1 MDFGTKKSVVATPS
15 FSERMASIKSMFKTA
30 HENASNLHAEMES
43 EIAKKESQIAAL
55 QEDIKTI
62 GVTKQEAETFMSSL
76 FDMIEQINQLK
87 QGSIISESSHYIVNR
102 VSGSNAWLTHFESGE
117 EVQIGMSYL
126 KNYTNSADLF
136 ETTVKVTKE
145 DKKDGTLGIRS
156 IWENIHS
163 GQVFTVCFK
172 KQDKPKS
179 KRKLQ
184 EEIDAIVEQF
194 SNSIDTVKNNKKGVA
209 NAAKNLIT
217 ELVNNPVLPYEEGE
231 DRVLR
236 GYKIQF
242 ESRDGR
248 YDCVDMDITKTDKE
262 SGIRPVNI
270 NTIKWLIF
278 NGVKYI
284 VE

>member
-1 MDFGTKKSVVATPS
+1 
-15 FSERMASIKSMFKTA
+15 
-30 HENASNLHAEMES
+30 
-43 EIAKKESQIAAL
+43 
-55 QEDIKTI
+55 
-62 GVTKQEAETFMSSL
+62 
-76 FDMIEQINQLK
+76 MIEQINQLK

-102 VSGSNAWLTHFESGE
+102 VSGSTAWLTHFESDE

-126 KNYTNSADLF
+126 RNYTNSADLF

-194 SNSIDTVKNNKKGVA
+194 SNSIDAVKNSKKGVA
-209 NAAKNLIT
+209 NAAKNLVT
-217 ELVNNPVLPYEEGE
+217 ELVNNPVLPYEEGDE
-231 DRVLR
+231 RVLR

-248 YDCVDMDITKTDKE
+248 YDCVDMDIAKTDKE
-262 SGIRPVNI
+262 SGVRPVNI
-270 NTIKWLIF
+270 LTIKWLIY

-284 VE
+284 VG

>member
-1 MDFGTKKSVVATPS
+1 M
-15 FSERMASIKSMFKTA
+15 
-30 HENASNLHAEMES
+30 
-43 EIAKKESQIAAL
+43 
-55 QEDIKTI
+55 
-62 GVTKQEAETFMSSL
+62 
-76 FDMIEQINQLK
+76 
-87 QGSIISESSHYIVNR
+87 NR

-163 GQVFTVCFK
+163 GQAFTVCFK

-179 KRKLQ
+179 KKKLN
-184 EEIDAIVEQF
+184 EEIDYLVDQF
-194 SNSIDTVKNNKKGVA
+194 SKDIDKVKASKKGVA
-209 NAAKNLIT
+209 ERAKQLIT
-217 ELVNNPVLPYEEGE
+217 ELIKEPILPYEEGE

-248 YDCVDMDITKTDKE
+248 YNCIDMDIQQTDKE
-262 SGIRPVNI
+262 SGVRPVNI
-270 NTIKWLIF
+270 NTIKYLIF
-278 NGVKYI
+278 DGVKYV

>member
-1 MDFGTKKSVVATPS
+1 
-15 FSERMASIKSMFKTA
+15 MA
-30 HENASNLHAEMES
+30 
-43 EIAKKESQIAAL
+43 
-55 QEDIKTI
+55 
-62 GVTKQEAETFMSSL
+62 
-76 FDMIEQINQLK
+76 IEQINQLK

-102 VSGSNAWLTHFESGE
+102 VSGSTAWLTHFESGE

-145 DKKDGTLGIRS
+145 DKKGGTLGIRS

-179 KRKLQ
+179 RRKLQ
-184 EEIDAIVEQF
+184 KEIDTIVEQF
-194 SNSIDTVKNNKKGVA
+194 SNSIDAVKNSKKGVA
-209 NAAKNLIT
+209 NAAKNLVT

-248 YDCVDMDITKTDKE
+248 YNCVDMDIQQTDKE
-262 SGIRPVNI
+262 SGVRPVNI
-270 NTIKWLIF
+270 NTIKYLIF
-278 NGVKYI
+278 DGVKYV

>member
-1 MDFGTKKSVVATPS
+1 
-15 FSERMASIKSMFKTA
+15 
-30 HENASNLHAEMES
+30 
-43 EIAKKESQIAAL
+43 
-55 QEDIKTI
+55 
-62 GVTKQEAETFMSSL
+62 
-76 FDMIEQINQLK
+76 MIEQINQLK

-102 VSGSNAWLTHFESGE
+102 VSGSTAWLTHFESGE

-126 KNYTNSADLF
+126 KNYTTSADLF

-179 KRKLQ
+179 RRKLQ
-184 EEIDAIVEQF
+184 EEIDTIVEQF
-194 SNSIDTVKNNKKGVA
+194 SNSIDAVKNSKKGVA
-209 NAAKNLIT
+209 NAAKNLVT

-248 YDCVDMDITKTDKE
+248 YNCVDMDIQQTDKE
-262 SGIRPVNI
+262 LGIRPVNI
-270 NTIKWLIF
+270 LAIKWLIF
-278 NGVKYI
+278 DGVKYV

>member
-1 MDFGTKKSVVATPS
+1 
-15 FSERMASIKSMFKTA
+15 
-30 HENASNLHAEMES
+30 
-43 EIAKKESQIAAL
+43 
-55 QEDIKTI
+55 
-62 GVTKQEAETFMSSL
+62 
-76 FDMIEQINQLK
+76 MIEQINQLK

-102 VSGSNAWLTHFESGE
+102 VSGSKALLTHFESGE
-117 EVQIGMSYL
+117 EVQVGMSYL

-145 DKKDGTLGIRS
+145 DKKDGTPGIRS

-163 GQVFTVCFK
+163 GQAFTVCFK

-179 KRKLQ
+179 KKKLN
-184 EEIDAIVEQF
+184 EEIDYFVDQF
-194 SNSIDTVKNNKKGVA
+194 SKDIDKVKASKKGVA
-209 NAAKNLIT
+209 ERAKQLIT
-217 ELVNNPVLPYEEGE
+217 ELIREPILPYEEGE

-248 YDCVDMDITKTDKE
+248 YDCVDMDITRTDKE

>member
-1 MDFGTKKSVVATPS
+1 
-15 FSERMASIKSMFKTA
+15 
-30 HENASNLHAEMES
+30 
-43 EIAKKESQIAAL
+43 
-55 QEDIKTI
+55 
-62 GVTKQEAETFMSSL
+62 
-76 FDMIEQINQLK
+76 MIEKINQLK
-87 QGSIISESSHYIVNR
+87 QGSIISESSHYIVNK
-102 VSGSNAWLTHFESGE
+102 VSNSTAWLTHFESGE

-126 KNYTNSADLF
+126 KHYTDSADF
-136 ETTVKVTKE
+136 YNEEVKVTKE

-179 KRKLQ
+179 QKKLNA
-184 EEIDAIVEQF
+184 EISSLIESFSNEID
-194 SNSIDTVKNNKKGVA
+194 NVKNNKKGVA
-209 NAAKNLIT
+209 NCAKQLIE
-217 ELVNNPVLPYEEGE
+217 ELVNNPILPYEEGE
-231 DRVLR
+231 ERVLR

-242 ESRDGR
+242 SSRDGR

-270 NTIKWLIF
+270 NTIKYLIF
-278 NGVKYI
+278 DGVKYV

>member
-1 MDFGTKKSVVATPS
+1 
-15 FSERMASIKSMFKTA
+15 
-30 HENASNLHAEMES
+30 
-43 EIAKKESQIAAL
+43 
-55 QEDIKTI
+55 
-62 GVTKQEAETFMSSL
+62 
-76 FDMIEQINQLK
+76 MIEKISQLEK
-87 QGSIISESSHYIVNR
+87 GSVISESSHYIVDR
-102 VSGSNAWLTHFESGE
+102 VAGSTVHLKHFESGE
-117 EVQIGMSYL
+117 DVQIGISYL
-126 KNYTNSADLF
+126 KNYTNSADLYD
-136 ETTVKVTKE
+136 TTVEVTKE

-209 NAAKNLIT
+209 NAAKNLVT

-236 GYKIQF
+236 GYKSQF

-248 YDCVDMDITKTDKE
+248 YNCVDMDIVRTDKE

-284 VE
+284 VK

>member
-1 MDFGTKKSVVATPS
+1 
-15 FSERMASIKSMFKTA
+15 
-30 HENASNLHAEMES
+30 
-43 EIAKKESQIAAL
+43 
-55 QEDIKTI
+55 
-62 GVTKQEAETFMSSL
+62 
-76 FDMIEQINQLK
+76 MIEQINQLK
-87 QGSIISESSHYIVNR
+87 QGSIISESSHYIVNK
-102 VSGSNAWLTHFESGE
+102 VSGSTAWLTHFESGE

-126 KNYTNSADLF
+126 KNYTNSADLYA
-136 ETTVKVTKE
+136 TIVKVTKE

-172 KQDKPKS
+172 KQDKLKS

-184 EEIDAIVEQF
+184 EEIDDIVEKF
-194 SNSIDTVKNNKKGVA
+194 SNGIDRVKNSKKCVA
-209 NAAKNLIT
+209 SAAKYFISELI
-217 ELVNNPVLPYEEGE
+217 NNPVLPYEEGE

-248 YDCVDMDITKTDKE
+248 YNCIDMDIQQTDKE
-262 SGIRPVNI
+262 FGVRPVNI

>member
-1 MDFGTKKSVVATPS
+1 
-15 FSERMASIKSMFKTA
+15 MA
-30 HENASNLHAEMES
+30 
-43 EIAKKESQIAAL
+43 
-55 QEDIKTI
+55 
-62 GVTKQEAETFMSSL
+62 
-76 FDMIEQINQLK
+76 IEQINQLK

-102 VSGSNAWLTHFESGE
+102 VLGSTVHLKHFESGE
-117 EVQIGMSYL
+117 DVQIGISYL
-126 KNYTNSADLF
+126 KNYTNSADLYD
-136 ETTVKVTKE
+136 TTVEVTKE

-156 IWENIHS
+156 IFENIHS
-163 GQVFTVCFK
+163 SQVFTVCFK

-194 SNSIDTVKNNKKGVA
+194 SNGIDRVKNSKKGVA
-209 NAAKNLIT
+209 NAAKYFIAELI
-217 ELVNNPVLPYEEGE
+217 NNPVLPYEEGE

-236 GYKIQF
+236 GYKVQF
-242 ESRDGR
+242 ASRDGR
-248 YDCVDMDITKTDKE
+248 YDCVDMDIVRTDKE

-284 VE
+284 VK

>member
-1 MDFGTKKSVVATPS
+1 
-15 FSERMASIKSMFKTA
+15 
-30 HENASNLHAEMES
+30 
-43 EIAKKESQIAAL
+43 
-55 QEDIKTI
+55 
-62 GVTKQEAETFMSSL
+62 
-76 FDMIEQINQLK
+76 MIEEINQLK
-87 QGSIISESSHYIVNR
+87 QGSIISESSHYIVNK
-102 VSGSNAWLTHFESGE
+102 VSNSTAWLTHFESGE

-126 KNYTNSADLF
+126 KHYTDSADF
-136 ETTVKVTKE
+136 YNEEVKVTKE

-179 KRKLQ
+179 QKKLNA
-184 EEIDAIVEQF
+184 EISSLIESFSNEID
-194 SNSIDTVKNNKKGVA
+194 NVKNNKKGVA
-209 NAAKNLIT
+209 NCAKQLIE
-217 ELVNNPVLPYEEGE
+217 ELVNNPILPYEEGE
-231 DRVLR
+231 ERVLR

-242 ESRDGR
+242 SSRDGR

-270 NTIKWLIF
+270 NTIKYLIF
-278 NGVKYI
+278 DGVKYV

>member
-1 MDFGTKKSVVATPS
+1 
-15 FSERMASIKSMFKTA
+15 
-30 HENASNLHAEMES
+30 
-43 EIAKKESQIAAL
+43 
-55 QEDIKTI
+55 
-62 GVTKQEAETFMSSL
+62 
-76 FDMIEQINQLK
+76 MIEQINQLK
-87 QGSIISESSHYIVNR
+87 QGSVISESSHYI
-102 VSGSNAWLTHFESGE
+102 
-117 EVQIGMSYL
+117 
-126 KNYTNSADLF
+126 
-136 ETTVKVTKE
+136 
-145 DKKDGTLGIRS
+145 
-156 IWENIHS
+156 
-163 GQVFTVCFK
+163 
-172 KQDKPKS
+172 
-179 KRKLQ
+179 
-184 EEIDAIVEQF
+184 
-194 SNSIDTVKNNKKGVA
+194 
-209 NAAKNLIT
+209 KNLIT

>member
-1 MDFGTKKSVVATPS
+1 
-15 FSERMASIKSMFKTA
+15 
-30 HENASNLHAEMES
+30 
-43 EIAKKESQIAAL
+43 
-55 QEDIKTI
+55 
-62 GVTKQEAETFMSSL
+62 
-76 FDMIEQINQLK
+76 MIEKVNQLK
-87 QGSIISESSHYIVNR
+87 EGSVISESSHYIVNK
-102 VSGSNAWLTHFESGE
+102 VSGSNAWLKHFESGE
-117 EVQIGMSYL
+117 DVQIGISYL
-126 KNYTNSADLF
+126 KNYTNSADLYD
-136 ETTVKVTKE
+136 TTIEVTKE

-156 IWENIHS
+156 IFENIHS
-163 GQVFTVCFK
+163 SQVFTVCFK
-172 KQDKPKS
+172 KQDKLKS

-236 GYKIQF
+236 GYKVQF
-242 ESRDGR
+242 ASRDGR

-270 NTIKWLIF
+270 LTIKWLIF

-284 VE
+284 VK

>member
-1 MDFGTKKSVVATPS
+1 
-15 FSERMASIKSMFKTA
+15 
-30 HENASNLHAEMES
+30 
-43 EIAKKESQIAAL
+43 
-55 QEDIKTI
+55 
-62 GVTKQEAETFMSSL
+62 
-76 FDMIEQINQLK
+76 MIEKINQLEK
-87 QGSIISESSHYIVNR
+87 GSVISESSHYIVDR
-102 VSGSNAWLTHFESGE
+102 VAGSTVHLKHFESGE
-117 EVQIGMSYL
+117 DVQIGISYL
-126 KNYTNSADLF
+126 KNYTNSADLYD
-136 ETTVKVTKE
+136 TTVEVTKE

-156 IWENIHS
+156 IFENIHS
-163 GQVFTVCFK
+163 SQVFTVCFK

-217 ELVNNPVLPYEEGE
+217 KLVNNPVLPYEEGE

-236 GYKIQF
+236 GYKVQF
-242 ESRDGR
+242 ASRDGR
-248 YDCVDMDITKTDKE
+248 YDCVDMDIVRTDKE

-284 VE
+284 VK

>member
-1 MDFGTKKSVVATPS
+1 MLGLLNLRVVT
-15 FSERMASIKSMFKTA
+15 
-30 HENASNLHAEMES
+30 
-43 EIAKKESQIAAL
+43 
-55 QEDIKTI
+55 
-62 GVTKQEAETFMSSL
+62 
-76 FDMIEQINQLK
+76 
-87 QGSIISESSHYIVNR
+87 
-102 VSGSNAWLTHFESGE
+102 
-117 EVQIGMSYL
+117 GMSYL

-217 ELVNNPVLPYEEGE
+217 ELVNSPVLPYEEGE
-231 DRVLR
+231 DS
-236 GYKIQF
+236 YKIQF

-270 NTIKWLIF
+270 LTIKWLIF

>member
-1 MDFGTKKSVVATPS
+1 
-15 FSERMASIKSMFKTA
+15 
-30 HENASNLHAEMES
+30 
-43 EIAKKESQIAAL
+43 
-55 QEDIKTI
+55 
-62 GVTKQEAETFMSSL
+62 
-76 FDMIEQINQLK
+76 MIEQINQLK

-102 VSGSNAWLTHFESGE
+102 VSGSSAWLTHFESGE

-126 KNYTNSADLF
+126 KNYTNSADF
-136 ETTVKVTKE
+136 YTQEVRVTKE

-179 KRKLQ
+179 KKKIQ
-184 EEIDAIVEQF
+184 EEVDTIIEQF
-194 SNSIDTVKNNKKGVA
+194 SNSIDEVKNNKKGVA

-217 ELVNNPVLPYEEGE
+217 ELINNPVLPYEEGE
-231 DRVLR
+231 ERVLR

-248 YDCVDMDITKTDKE
+248 YNCVDMDIHRTEKE
-262 SGIRPVNI
+262 SGVRPVNI
-270 NTIKWLIF
+270 NTISYLIF
-278 NGVKYI
+278 DGIKYV